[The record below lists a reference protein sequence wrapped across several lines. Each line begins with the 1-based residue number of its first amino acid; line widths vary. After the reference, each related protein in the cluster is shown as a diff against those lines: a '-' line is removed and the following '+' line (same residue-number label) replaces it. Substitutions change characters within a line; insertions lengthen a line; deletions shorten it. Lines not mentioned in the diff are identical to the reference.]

1 MLTKNEYIGK
11 YKIAFPILKG
21 VYAETYRVKD
31 EAGKTYFLKLINY
44 AHLHRTQ
51 LGEDGELVEFKIAK
65 QLNHPNITTYHDS
78 GDMFIN
84 GCRQIYIVYS
94 FIGGETASQK
104 ISREQGCSVYDA
116 KQIVIGL
123 LNGLKHMHSQ
133 TDPIIH
139 NDISIKNV
147 MLDLSSTNNT
157 SKIIDFGYARYLSS
171 KGALLLRDDVN
182 PFYLAPESL
191 NGVFSVQTD
200 VFSAG
205 VLLYHLIFGLPPYF
219 IELSKY
225 STLTE
230 DVISIIEKER
240 RKSLK
245 FLDVDKFEFDEELAN
260 IILKAVAI
268 NPNDRFKSADEFL
281 QCLLGIAKVVPISI
295 DCKSNKKDTPE
306 EQRRQI
312 KKGNGFA
319 DIAGMSDLK
328 MQIKSDVIDLI
339 ENPEEYKRH
348 GLNLPN
354 GILLYGPPGC
364 GKTFFAEKFAEEVG
378 FNFYQIKPS
387 DIQSKWVNASQENVK
402 QLFEEAAK
410 QAPSIIFIDEID
422 ALVPN
427 RENSGINH
435 MNTSVVNEFL
445 AQMNNAGER
454 GLFII
459 GATNLPTSIDPAILR
474 SGRLEQKY
482 YISPP
487 DFEAR
492 KVMFEIYLKNRPLDF
507 GIEYD
512 ELAKITNGFVSA
524 DIKYIVDKTS
534 RLVIR
539 EKLEIISMNTLKQVI
554 ADSKPTISK
563 DILQK
568 HNAIRDKFEGH
579 CVPKEERRKI
589 GF

>member
-1 MLTKNEYIGK
+1 MMQKGQYIGT
-11 YKIAFPILKG
+11 YQITFPISKG
-21 VYAETYRVKD
+21 NYAETYRVKD
-31 EAGKTYFLKLINY
+31 EKGITYFLKLIDF

-51 LGEDGELVEFKIAK
+51 LDEDGSLLELKITK
-65 QLNHPNITTYHDS
+65 QLNHSNITSYHDN
-78 GDMFIN
+78 GEMIIN
-84 GCRQIYIVYS
+84 GCRQLYIVYS
-94 FIGGETASQK
+94 FIGGETVSQK
-104 ISREQGCSVYDA
+104 ISREQEYSVYEA
-116 KQIVIGL
+116 KQVVIGL
-123 LNGLKHMHSQ
+123 LNGLKHMHCQ
-133 TDPIIH
+133 ADPIIH

-147 MLDLSSTNNT
+147 MLDLSSPNNVA
-157 SKIIDFGYARYLSS
+157 KIIDFGYARYLSS
-171 KGALLLRDDVN
+171 KGALLIRNDIN

-200 VFSAG
+200 IFSAG

-219 IELSKY
+219 KELSNY
-225 STLTE
+225 SSMTE
-230 DVISIIEKER
+230 DVITVIEKER
-240 RKSLK
+240 SKPLK
-245 FLDVDKFEFDEELAN
+245 FLDADKFEFDEDLAN
-260 IILKAVAI
+260 IISRAVAV
-268 NPNDRFKSADEFL
+268 NPADRFKSADEFL
-281 QCLLGIAKVVPISI
+281 QCLEGVIKVPPISAE
-295 DCKSNKKDTPE
+295 CKNKIPE
-306 EQRRQI
+306 ERKKQV

-328 MQIKSDVIDLI
+328 SQIQSDVIDLI

-378 FNFYQIKPS
+378 FSFYQIKPS
-387 DIQSKWVNASQENVK
+387 DIQSKWINASQENVK
-402 QLFEEAAK
+402 QLFDEASK
-410 QAPSIIFIDEID
+410 QSPSIIFIDEID

-427 RENSGINH
+427 RENSDLHH
-435 MNTSVVNEFL
+435 MHTSVVNEFL

-454 GLFII
+454 NLFII

-482 YISPP
+482 YIAPP

-492 KVMFEIYLKNRPLDF
+492 RVMFEIYLKNRPLDF

-512 ELAKITNGFVSA
+512 ELAKLTDGFVSA
-524 DIKYIVDKTS
+524 DIRFIVDKTS

-539 EKLEIISMNTLKQVI
+539 EKLGIITMKVLKRVI

-563 DILQK
+563 DVLQK
-568 HNAIRDKFEGH
+568 HEAIRAKFEGLSSE
-579 CVPKEERRKI
+579 KEERRRI